1 MITATL
7 TPIALPIRKIGVNP
21 LGVLK
26 IIVLTIHVLLSV
38 GLITVVLLQSGYS
51 AGLSGAIAGGA
62 QQIWGKKKGIDELL
76 GRLSGWMAAGF
87 MVTALLLS
95 IVFY

>member
-1 MITATL
+1 MS
-7 TPIALPIRKIGVNP
+7 
-21 LGVLK
+21 VLK
-26 IIVLTIHVLLSV
+26 AIVLAIHVILSL

-76 GRLSGWMAAGF
+76 GRLSAWLAAGF
-87 MVTALLLS
+87 MITALLLS
-95 IVFY
+95 IVLY